1 MGDIRGTRTV
11 EELVPHLNWI
21 EDSMRHYLLVHLPEA
36 FLFLVAFKPPYRH
49 RNCFFVQA
57 VVQNGFRKE
66 EVDVGLA
73 YPGYVTISGERI
85 VNDKKCTYFGQA
97 LKLPENL
104 DMKKV
109 GQSFEDEM
117 LTLTFPKRTDEEED
131 QNGNPSTTKKS
142 LQEEEE
148 EEKQKEVINEQNQTT
163 HEQHC
168 HAESEEQSKQ
178 TDDDNIVNATDK
190 EMRKNGG
197 ILERVINLLRN
208 NILLTLASAFALG
221 VFASKRFESNGE

>member
-21 EDSMRHYLLVHLPEA
+21 EDSMRHYLLVHLP
-36 FLFLVAFKPPYRH
+36 
-49 RNCFFVQA
+49 
-57 VVQNGFRKE
+57 GFRKE

-117 LTLTFPKRTDEEED
+117 LTLTFPKRTEEEEEED
-131 QNGNPSTTKKS
+131 ENGNPSTTKKS

-208 NILLTLASAFALG
+208 NILLTLALAFALG
-221 VFASKRFESNGE
+221 VFAPKRFESNGE

>member
-21 EDSMRHYLLVHLPEA
+21 EDSMRHYLLVQLP
-36 FLFLVAFKPPYRH
+36 
-49 RNCFFVQA
+49 
-57 VVQNGFRKE
+57 GFRKE
-66 EVDVGLA
+66 EVEVGLA

-117 LTLTFPKRTDEEED
+117 LTLTFPKRIEEEED
-131 QNGNPSTTKKS
+131 ENGNPSTTKKS
-142 LQEEEE
+142 LQEEE

-178 TDDDNIVNATDK
+178 TNDDNIINATDK

-208 NILLTLASAFALG
+208 KTLALAFALG

>member
-21 EDSMRHYLLVHLPEA
+21 EDSMRHYLLVHLPA
-36 FLFLVAFKPPYRH
+36 PYRH

-117 LTLTFPKRTDEEED
+117 LTLTFPKRTEEEEED
-131 QNGNPSTTKKS
+131 ENGNPSTTKKS
-142 LQEEEE
+142 FQEEEE

-208 NILLTLASAFALG
+208 NILLTLALAFALG
-221 VFASKRFESNGE
+221 VFASKRFESNAE